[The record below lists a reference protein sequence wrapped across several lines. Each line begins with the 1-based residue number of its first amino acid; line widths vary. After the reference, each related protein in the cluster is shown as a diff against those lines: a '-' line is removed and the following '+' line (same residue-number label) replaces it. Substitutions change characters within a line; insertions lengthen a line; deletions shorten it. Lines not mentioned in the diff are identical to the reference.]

1 MRVVASMAAVVAAAM
16 ACVGCAG
23 AEMDTEV
30 QSSQSAFMSAAT
42 GGLIVP
48 AYFSADAQGDA
59 SFAEITSGH
68 RSILPEIAIVNAGC
82 DSTGRKNQQTGGCL
96 IGGGPGPSR
105 STYVHD
111 KIAYLRAQGIK
122 VFGYV
127 WVGSVT
133 TGGQTA
139 YRATEDIVADMRAWA
154 ENYADDGNPLTVLN
168 GFFFDSAYR
177 RSANGVPQAEY
188 IAKQAA
194 QYATWAG
201 PAVGEIAD
209 TAGGRSIFNWGTTAD
224 TYMRGYLDCV
234 LRLGSSGSD
243 GWNYVVVQEDAAA
256 DFMGTNGQLPAWA
269 RYQYNPGHFISIVH
283 HASSDASD
291 TQALLDTARQSWNS
305 AYTYITDLPAEGEGH
320 YYSAAPAAAVWG
332 AQAAQGGT
340 ASFVYGVTDDVLATS
355 CPAPSAATP
364 SYP

>member
-1 MRVVASMAAVVAAAM
+1 MRGVASVVTVVTGAM
-16 ACVGCAG
+16 LSVGCAN
-23 AEMDTEV
+23 ADMETEV

-59 SFAEITSGH
+59 SFAEITGGH
-68 RSILPEIAIVNAGC
+68 RSTLPEIAIVNAGC
-82 DSTGRKNQQTGGCL
+82 DSTGRKNQQTGGCV
-96 IGGGPGPSR
+96 IGGGPGPAR

-133 TGGQTA
+133 ANGGTA
-139 YRATEDIVADMRAWA
+139 YRATADVVADMRAWA
-154 ENYADDGNPLTVLN
+154 QNYVDDGNPLTMLN
-168 GFFFDSAYR
+168 GFFFDAAYR
-177 RSANGVPQAEY
+177 KTGDGVPQAEY
-188 IAKQAA
+188 IAKKAGE
-194 QYATWAG
+194 YATWSG
-201 PAVGEIAD
+201 PAVGEIGA
-209 TAGGRSIFNWGTTAD
+209 TAGGRAIFNWGTTAD

-234 LRLGSSGSD
+234 LRLGAGD
-243 GWNYVVVQEDAAA
+243 AEGWNYVVVQEDAAA
-256 DFMGTNGQLPAWA
+256 DFLGENGQLPSWA

-291 TQALLDTARQSWNS
+291 TPALLSAARQGWNS
-305 AYTYITDLPAEGEGH
+305 AYTYITDLPTGSQGH
-320 YYSAAPAAAVWG
+320 YYSSAPAAAVWA

-340 ASFVYGVTDDVLATS
+340 ADFVYGAAEDVFTTS
-355 CPAPSAATP
+355 CPPATDATP
-364 SYP
+364 AYP